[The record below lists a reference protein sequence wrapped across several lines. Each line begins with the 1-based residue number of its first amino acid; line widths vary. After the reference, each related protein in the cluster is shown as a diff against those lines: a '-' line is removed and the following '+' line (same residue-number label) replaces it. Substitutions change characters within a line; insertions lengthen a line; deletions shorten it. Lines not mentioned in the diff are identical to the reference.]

1 MKYYLISDVHGEYDK
16 MIDALA
22 KAGFDETQDTL
33 VMVGDAIDRG
43 QDSEN
48 VIDYLL
54 SLSNKIL
61 LWGNHEARFLN
72 LLNGA
77 SIESYDFHN
86 CTTDTIAQLGAKG
99 KKMGIDYYGYY
110 RQALESLRNKNSPER
125 AKMMSYF
132 SQCHMAVEFTHEIA
146 THAWLPGKSW
156 NSTVVLDKNWRKIKS
171 WNRWYDALWTSTD
184 CAIGVQEAYPDK
196 KLIVGHYYAWALAEQ
211 EGQSRTNYDEAQG
224 IYTIDT
230 STYDNVKAAFID
242 GMSYDKK
249 GCVNVYVIE
258 DNNPPIFYD
267 CASLPK
273 PKK

>member
-1 MKYYLISDVHGEYDK
+1 MNEEILIRSTQPEKHTFLKEYARNAIKRIPQQGSPTGFMISPKWKQTISSHGAKAEKRFSIIAKCYAKSIILLNPIIRRRRPAMRYFLISDVHGEYDK

-99 KKMGIDYYGYY
+99 K
-110 RQALESLRNKNSPER
+110 
-125 AKMMSYF
+125 
-132 SQCHMAVEFTHEIA
+132 
-146 THAWLPGKSW
+146 
-156 NSTVVLDKNWRKIKS
+156 
-171 WNRWYDALWTSTD
+171 
-184 CAIGVQEAYPDK
+184 
-196 KLIVGHYYAWALAEQ
+196 
-211 EGQSRTNYDEAQG
+211 
-224 IYTIDT
+224 
-230 STYDNVKAAFID
+230 
-242 GMSYDKK
+242 
-249 GCVNVYVIE
+249 
-258 DNNPPIFYD
+258 
-267 CASLPK
+267 
-273 PKK
+273 